1 MKETFTKFVQKFIM
15 SLFVV
20 VLGAGTIHAQWIFE
34 ITTPQSVAGQYDYG
48 LANFGSYYDEEGE
61 LALAFD
67 GTDDPT
73 LGCEPLVTDM
83 TGQIAILDRGACNF
97 SLKAYHA
104 QEAGAAALIIC
115 NNEPGL
121 LNMAPGDFGD
131 LVSIPVILLEMSDCI
146 SIKAA
151 IEEDESVI
159 GEFYYP
165 GFTPEK
171 VLWGLEPGQGDF
183 DGGLNEWTTEGLSA
197 PEHVWEHRPDAQSR
211 GGCGQFRIASPT
223 FFNGAM
229 VFDADFY
236 ITGGPEDDGGQGCVG
251 PELDIHGELISPVID
266 CSDFDAV
273 AVEFWQFNLGITQNP
288 TPGSTRERTYMQ
300 FSTDGGLSWG
310 DRVPITTN
318 NFQSSSG
325 SSITNPERVVIIV
338 PEAANEPEFRMKF
351 IHDGSHYVWTVDDV
365 RLIEPPQ
372 NDLAMQSIFY
382 PLRSFATPADYI
394 SADTFGFFCFVSNEG
409 FTDQENVEVS
419 VQVYNTDTGEILHE
433 EIVQRSLISRGQLDT
448 IQFTQNFSMPG
459 IVGNYAI
466 RYHAETV
473 GVDDEIPEDNTIER
487 RFVVTDDIFAKEDPA
502 VTSFGGGVTNSE
514 DNWYWGNVY
523 YIPDGLGGTPVFNGV
538 ELSFVPTAGEF
549 SGENPAVHLLEY
561 VPAGPD
567 ISISDL
573 NANSDLPPQ
582 FHTLFEPV
590 AIGIIDSVLLNE
602 AGPGGILRM
611 DVSQF
616 LDPNFVS
623 IEGDYIELNQDKL
636 YAVVLQMEGDALR
649 LPASSSILYN
659 TAVGILYVDNANGVK
674 QYYNGY
680 TSLGGPV
687 ARMITSVFVS
697 TEDIAPFTPKSVQI
711 YPNPTSNDLY
721 LNFDNEQPTDVR
733 LELFDMQGRLLMHRN
748 YENVGNEVIQSDV
761 RTYQSGNYIIRIK
774 TDRGVQ
780 SQPVIIAR

>member
-1 MKETFTKFVQKFIM
+1 MKQTFTKVIQKSILSLVALMLCAGMVQ
-15 SLFVV
+15 
-20 VLGAGTIHAQWIFE
+20 AQWIFE
-34 ITTPQSVAGQYDYG
+34 ITSPQSVAGQYDYG
-48 LANFGSYYDEEGE
+48 VANFGSYYDEQGE

-83 TGQIAILDRGACNF
+83 TDQIAILDRGACNF

-104 QEAGAAALIIC
+104 QQAGAAALIIC
-115 NNEPGL
+115 NNEAGTIT
-121 LNMAPGDFGD
+121 MAPGDFGD
-131 LVSIPVILLEMSDCI
+131 LVNIPVIMLDIADCI

-151 IEEDESVI
+151 IEGDEAVT
-159 GEFYYP
+159 GEFYFR
-165 GFTPEK
+165 GFTTEN

-183 DGGLNEWTTEGLSA
+183 DGGLNDWTTEGLSA
-197 PEHVWEHRPDAQSR
+197 PEHVWEYRPDAQSN
-211 GGCGQFRIASPT
+211 GGCGSFRIASPT
-223 FFNGAM
+223 ASNGAM
-229 VFDADFY
+229 VFDSDFY
-236 ITGGPEDDGGQGCVG
+236 ITGGPVDDGGQGCVG

-266 CSDFDAV
+266 CSGFDAV

-310 DRVPITTN
+310 DRVVINTN
-318 NFQSSSG
+318 NFQSSAG
-325 SSITNPERVVIIV
+325 SSITNPERVVVIV

-372 NDLAMQSIFY
+372 NDLVMQSIFY

-409 FTDQENVEVS
+409 FADQENVEVS
-419 VQVYNTDTGEILHE
+419 VQVYNTDTDEILHE

-448 IQFTQNFSMPG
+448 IEFTQNFSMPG
-459 IVGNYAI
+459 IVGNYSI
-466 RYHAETV
+466 RYHVETV
-473 GVDDEIPEDNTIER
+473 GVDDEIPADNTLER

-502 VTSFGGGVTNSE
+502 VTSFGGGVTNPD
-514 DNWYWGNVY
+514 DNWYWGNLY
-523 YIPDGLGGTPVFNGV
+523 YVPGGLGGKPVFNGV
-538 ELSFVPTAGEF
+538 ELSFVPTAGQF
-549 SGENPAVHLLEY
+549 SGENAAVHLLEY
-561 VPAGPD
+561 VPAGPE

-590 AIGIIDSVLLNE
+590 AIGIIDSLMLNE
-602 AGPGGILRM
+602 AGPGGIVRM

-616 LDPNFVS
+616 LDPNFAP
-623 IEGDYIELNQDKL
+623 IEGDYIELNEDKL
-636 YAVVLQMEGDALR
+636 YAVVLQMEEDALR

-659 TAVGILYVDNANGVK
+659 TVVGILYVDNANGVK
-674 QYYNGY
+674 QYYSGY

-697 TEDIAPFTPKSVQI
+697 TEDIAPFTPRSVQI
-711 YPNPTSNDLY
+711 YPNPTANDLY
-721 LNFDNEQPTDVR
+721 LNFDLEQPTDVR
-733 LELFDMQGRLLMHRN
+733 VELFDMQGRLMMHRN

-780 SQPVIIAR
+780 SEPVIIAR

>member
-1 MKETFTKFVQKFIM
+1 MKQTFTKFVQKFIL

-34 ITTPQSVAGQYDYG
+34 ITSPQSVAGQYDYG
-48 LANFGSYYDEEGE
+48 VANFGNYYEEEGE

-67 GTDDPT
+67 DSDDPS

-83 TGQIAILDRGACNF
+83 TDQIAILDRGACNF

-115 NNEPGL
+115 NNEAGVI
-121 LNMAPGDFGD
+121 NMAPGDFGD
-131 LVSIPVILLEMSDCI
+131 LVNIPVIMLTASDCI

-151 IEEDESVI
+151 IEGDEPVI
-159 GEFYYP
+159 GEFYFS
-165 GFTPEK
+165 GFTTEN

-183 DGGLNEWTTEGLSA
+183 DGGLNDWTTQGISE
-197 PEHVWEHRPDAQSR
+197 PEHVWEYKPDAQSN
-211 GGCGQFRIASPT
+211 GGCGSFRIASPSA
-223 FFNGAM
+223 FNGAM

-236 ITGGPEDDGGQGCVG
+236 ITGGPEDQGGIGCGGSEVA
-251 PELDIHGELISPVID
+251 IHGELISPVID
-266 CSDFDAV
+266 CSEFDAV
-273 AVEFWQFNLGITQNP
+273 AVEFWQFNLNISQNP
-288 TPGSTRERTYMQ
+288 TPESLRERTYMQ
-300 FSTDGGLSWG
+300 FSTDGGQTWG
-310 DRVPITTN
+310 DRVVINTN
-318 NFQSSSG
+318 NFQSTAG
-325 SSITNPERVVIIV
+325 SSITNPERVVVIV

-351 IHDGSHYVWTVDDV
+351 VHDGSFYVWTVDDV
-365 RLIEPPQ
+365 RLIEPPE
-372 NDLAMQSIFY
+372 NDLVMQDAFY

-409 FTDQENVEVS
+409 FSDQENVEVS
-419 VQVYNTDTGEILHE
+419 VQVYNTDTDEILHE

-459 IVGNYAI
+459 IVGNYSI
-466 RYHAETV
+466 RYHVETL
-473 GVDDEIPEDNTIER
+473 GVDDEIPEDNTLER

-502 VTSFGGGVTNSE
+502 VNSFGGGVTNPDDS
-514 DNWYWGNVY
+514 WYWGNVY
-523 YIPDGLGGTPVFNGV
+523 YIPDGLDGTPVFNGV

-549 SGENPAVHLLEY
+549 GGENAAVHLLEY
-561 VPAGPD
+561 VPSGPD

-590 AIGIIDSVLLNE
+590 AIGIIDSLMLNE
-602 AGPGGILRM
+602 AGPGGIVRM

-623 IEGDYIELNQDKL
+623 IEGDYIELNEDKL

-659 TAVGILYVDNANGVK
+659 TVVGILYVDNPDGIK
-674 QYYNGY
+674 QYYSGY

-697 TEDIAPFTPKSVQI
+697 TEDIAPFTPRSVQI
-711 YPNPTSNDLY
+711 YPNPTANELY
-721 LNFDNEQPTDVR
+721 LNFDHEQPTDVR
-733 LELFDMQGRLLMHRN
+733 VELFDMQGRLLMHRN

-761 RTYQSGNYIIRIK
+761 RTKQSGNYIIRIK